1 MLMAAARLHQ
11 THRPDPNSFPS
22 MSVRPPAV
30 AGMFYTGQEQ
40 ALREQV
46 GALLAAVS
54 ASAAATLATRPS
66 PATWPKALI
75 VPHAGYIY
83 SGSTAAQAY
92 ARLAPGRAAIRR
104 VVLLGPVHRVPVRGL
119 ALPGVDAFSTP
130 LGLVALDQSALSA
143 IAGLPQV
150 VTSPAAHAKEHSL
163 EVQLPLLQTVL
174 QDFSLVPLAVGD
186 ASAAE
191 VAEVLDL
198 LWGGPETV
206 IVVSSD
212 LSHYLPYEVA
222 RETDG
227 QTVQAILTGQPN
239 LNHRQA
245 CGATPVNGLTLAARR
260 HGLRPRL
267 LAQNNSGDT
276 AGDRQR
282 VVGYAAL
289 AFEAVAPDFA
299 GKDGIAAA
307 GAAQDKLPIGAADGV
322 PDDAGRVLLP
332 VARAALAQAL
342 GQAQPPDP
350 LGGSPWLNQPGASFV
365 TLNAQGRLRG
375 CIGSLVAHRTLLED
389 VKANAVAAGLRD
401 PRFKPVTVAELGSI
415 EIDVSVL
422 SAPQPMPVA
431 SEADALARLRPGVDG
446 LVFVFGK
453 QRSTFLP
460 QVWAQL
466 PKPADFLAQLKRKA
480 GLAPDFWSDQV
491 RLHRYSVR
499 KWTEAELREQQRIAA
514 GAVP

>member
-1 MLMAAARLHQ
+1 
-11 THRPDPNSFPS
+11 
-22 MSVRPPAV
+22 
-30 AGMFYTGQEQ
+30 MFYPAQAQ

-46 GALLAAVS
+46 GALLAAAS
-54 ASAAATLATRPS
+54 ASATASLAALPS
-66 PATWPKALI
+66 PVTWPKALI

-104 VVLLGPVHRVPVRGL
+104 VVLLGPVHRVAVRGL

-130 LGLVALDQSALSA
+130 LGLVALDQAALSA
-143 IAGLPQV
+143 IAHLPQV
-150 VTSPAAHAKEHSL
+150 VTSLAAHAKEHSL
-163 EVQLPLLQTVL
+163 EVQLPMLQNIL
-174 QDFSLVPLAVGD
+174 QAFSLVPLAVGD
-186 ASAAE
+186 ATAAE
-191 VAEVLDL
+191 VAEVLDA

-206 IVVSSD
+206 IVISSD
-212 LSHYLPYEVA
+212 LSHYMPYDAA
-222 RETDG
+222 RQTDQ
-227 QTVQAILTGQPN
+227 QTVQGILTGQSN

-289 AFEAVAPDFA
+289 AFEAVGPDSAGKVEAGRAGGVPYKALPEAPDT
-299 GKDGIAAA
+299 
-307 GAAQDKLPIGAADGV
+307 V
-322 PDDAGRVLLP
+322 PDDAGRILLP
-332 VARAALAQAL
+332 VARAALGQAL
-342 GQAQPPDP
+342 GRAQQPTRP
-350 LGGSPWLNQPGASFV
+350 GNAAWLDQPGASFI

-375 CIGSLVAHRTLLED
+375 CIGSLVAHRSLLED

-401 PRFKPVTVAELGSI
+401 PRFKPLTDAELDSV
-415 EIDVSVL
+415 EIQVSVL
-422 SAPQPMPVA
+422 SAPQPMPVT
-431 SEADALARLRPGVDG
+431 SEADALARLRPGIDG
-446 LVFVFGK
+446 LVFVFGR

-499 KWTEAELREQQRIAA
+499 KWTEAELREQDPLTA